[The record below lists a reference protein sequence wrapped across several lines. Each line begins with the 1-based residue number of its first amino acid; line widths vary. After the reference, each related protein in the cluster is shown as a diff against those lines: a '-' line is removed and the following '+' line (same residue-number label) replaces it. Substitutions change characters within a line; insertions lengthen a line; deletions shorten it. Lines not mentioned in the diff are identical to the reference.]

1 MTRLSI
7 VLLWFACF
15 TPAQTP
21 RCVEVEG
28 DRILARDFAVSLPGF
43 GGLSPETAIAPAPQ
57 PGVHRFFRPFE
68 LAALAHR
75 YSIEIDPD
83 AGVCFERQAEML
95 DRNRV
100 LEAMRLALPLP
111 DLRIEIVETSL
122 YPVPR
127 GRLEFRRESLAT
139 PASPRR
145 TSRSS
150 GAATSS
156 TATAGV
162 LGFGRGF

>member
-75 YSIEIDPD
+75 YSVELDPD
-83 AGVCFERQAEML
+83 AFTVRFQHPGMML
-95 DRNRV
+95 DLGAIGKGYAIDCAVETLR
-100 LEAMRLALPLP
+100 EAGVTSALPAEPSSTTKLALLG
-111 DLRIEIVETSL
+111 VE
-122 YPVPR
+122 
-127 GRLEFRRESLAT
+127 LELELELQNENS
-139 PASPRR
+139 ASA
-145 TSRSS
+145 S
-150 GAATSS
+150 A
-156 TATAGV
+156 
-162 LGFGRGF
+162 